1 MDPDGTTHV
10 IAATEREPYD
20 GAIPTVYW
28 EPGKT
33 IIEYSE
39 LPATT
44 WPRPATPEEAGRY
57 RVTLQVYRADTLEKL
72 PVTQADG
79 LAVADD
85 VTLIA
90 ADWPWSA
97 SGR

>member
-1 MDPDGTTHV
+1 MNPDGTV
-10 IAATEREPYD
+10 QGIAATEREPYD

-39 LPATT
+39 LPATA
-44 WPRPATPEEAGRY
+44 WPRPATPAEAARY

-72 PVTQADG
+72 PVTLADG
-79 LAVADD
+79 LAAADD
-85 VTLIA
+85 VTLIV
-90 ADWPWSA
+90 ADWPTSLP
-97 SGR
+97 GR